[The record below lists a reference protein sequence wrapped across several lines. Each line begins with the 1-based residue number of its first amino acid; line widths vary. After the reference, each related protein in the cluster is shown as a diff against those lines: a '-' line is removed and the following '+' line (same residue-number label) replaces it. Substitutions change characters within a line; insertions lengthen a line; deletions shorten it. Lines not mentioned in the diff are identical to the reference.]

1 MLDIEYLYL
10 GGPFDGQWRRPFNVL
25 PDGSPASQLYPRGE
39 GEQPGTYIATKFG
52 HMAGF
57 GEGEFRMRCV
67 VMLDEPWNTLLTE
80 KSSLEGPRLGYAT
93 RLERALVHRIF
104 REHLQRT
111 WRVPEV
117 LDFGPAWLA
126 MERRPVEPKTR
137 PIRDNP
143 QA

>member
-1 MLDIEYLYL
+1 MLNIEYLYL
-10 GGPFDGQWRRPFNVL
+10 GGPYDGEWRRPPSGL
-25 PDGSPASQLYPRGE
+25 TPGE
-39 GEQPGTYIATKFG
+39 LTPERYRLGEDALGTYIPTKFG

-57 GEGEFRMRCV
+57 GEGEFRMSCV
-67 VMLDEPWNTLLTE
+67 VMLAEPWNTLLVE
-80 KSSLEGPRLGYAT
+80 KSSLEGERLGYAT